1 MVSTTTSYST
11 DSASAAKISLV
22 TPTQTSKAQL
32 QLFGKFPVAIDIR
45 LVELF
50 TVPNPVAI
58 AANWTLSLLLLGS
71 SIF

>member
-1 MVSTTTSYST
+1 MVSATPIYNT

-32 QLFGKFPVAIDIR
+32 QLFGKFPAAIDIH
-45 LVELF
+45 LVEL

-58 AANWTLSLLLLGS
+58 AANWTLLLLLLGGS
-71 SIF
+71 FF